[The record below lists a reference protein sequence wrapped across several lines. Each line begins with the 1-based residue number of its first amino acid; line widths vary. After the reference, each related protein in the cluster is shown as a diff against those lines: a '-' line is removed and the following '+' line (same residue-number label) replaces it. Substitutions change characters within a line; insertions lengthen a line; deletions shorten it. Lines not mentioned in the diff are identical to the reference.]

1 MDRLAVFLAAV
12 TPALALLGYG
22 VAKARGSWRND
33 ALWNAFFAGALCAL
47 AAVVCEAVL
56 DSVLPL
62 DTLSPAL
69 GAVASALL
77 IAAIPEE
84 TLKFVVLVFF
94 AERDANAKRR
104 QDLIMLSL
112 GVALGF
118 AAIENLGYLAVP
130 GDWRS
135 VAVVRATTAVP
146 GHGID
151 GLAMGALLTAAR
163 LGAGQRLL
171 RLALAWALPVALHW
185 AYDVPPLL
193 LRSEEAGRWLG
204 ALWLIVI
211 SVSAVLAIF
220 LCNRILP
227 AAAAADQA
235 SGSDRRPPAA
245 AGSLIVGGA
254 ALIVAGPL
262 LGILLYVLEPGEL
275 PWSRS
280 TLVVLPLLLG
290 ADLLNTGLR
299 RRGIAAWSWALARM
313 PKRP

>member
-1 MDRLAVFLAAV
+1 MDRLAVFVAAV
-12 TPALALLGYG
+12 APALALLGYG
-22 VAKARGSWRND
+22 VAKGRGSWHND

-56 DSVLPL
+56 DSVVPF
-62 DTLSPAL
+62 DTLPPAL
-69 GAVASALL
+69 GAAASALL

-94 AERDANAKRR
+94 AERDVDAKRR
-104 QDLIMLSL
+104 QDLIVLAL

-163 LGAGQRLL
+163 LGPGRQIP
-171 RLALAWALPVALHW
+171 RLALAWAVPVALHW
-185 AYDVPPLL
+185 AYDFPPLL
-193 LRSEEAGRWLG
+193 LRNGETQQWPGLVWL
-204 ALWLIVI
+204 AVI
-211 SVSAVLAIF
+211 GLSAVLAIF

-227 AAAAADQA
+227 AAAAADHA
-235 SGSDRRPPAA
+235 SGCDRRPPAA
-245 AGSLIVGGA
+245 AGPLIAGGA
-254 ALIVAGPL
+254 ALIAAGPL
-262 LGILLYVLEPGEL
+262 LAVVLYALEPGEL
-275 PWSRS
+275 PWSRL

-299 RRGIAAWSWALARM
+299 RRGIVVWSWALARM
-313 PKRP
+313 PRRP